1 MRVAGSEPRFYKL
14 ASARDAP
21 HSSSGCGKA
30 WAGLAPDEWNSSKL
44 LILVR

>member
-14 ASARDAP
+14 GSARDTP
-21 HSSSGCGKA
+21 HSTRGCGKA
-30 WAGLAPDEWNSSKL
+30 WAGLAPDEVNSSKL